1 MAVHPSTGNALIMQ
15 LHHLDKIAGEEV
27 LAVMIVLQTI
37 ETAAGTKTH
46 IGTYQGDEVTLTAYE
61 FDDVAIMHFA
71 TDMTFGGSVHF
82 FARDAARGDAP

>member
-1 MAVHPSTGNALIMQ
+1 MAVHTSTGNALIMQ
-15 LHHLDKIAGEEV
+15 LLHLDKITGEDV
-27 LAVMIVLQTI
+27 LAVMSVLQTI
-37 ETAAGTKTH
+37 ETVGGTKTH
-46 IGTYQGDEVTLTAYE
+46 IGTYHGDEVTLTAYE